1 LHLVDGVL
9 YGKVRDSFGGL
20 VEDSLTGRF
29 IRKIAIY
36 HGRPT
41 SIPRADI
48 DADLPDNVA
57 SRASAIPNFEASGLL
72 DSIHLTC
79 QAEAFLHQM

>member
-1 LHLVDGVL
+1 VDRVL
-9 YGKVRDSFGGL
+9 YGKVRDYFGEL
-20 VEDSLTGRF
+20 VEDSLTVRS

-41 SIPRADI
+41 SIQRADI
-48 DADLPDNVA
+48 DADLPENVA
-57 SRASAIPNFEASGLL
+57 SRSSAIPNFEASGLL
-72 DSIHLTC
+72 DCIQLTC